1 MEISAGFI
9 LIDKATH
16 QVLAGH
22 PNGRPYSRDY
32 AYDLPK
38 GHIEEGETP
47 LEAAK
52 RELKEETGLVLPEGT
67 DIYEIGH
74 VSYNSKKSL
83 HLFSAEIDLDINTLK
98 CESMFTD
105 SYGHVKPEV
114 DHYRLTD
121 RCDAFFKNMRRHIV
135 AELQRRYGL
144 YLVQLTNPDGTV
156 MDNYIPAY
164 RFNRLKSEIESL
176 RTDKPSLALKYVLED
191 LEYPFTVEE
200 LVKAFD
206 NGSRVATNFWLQLID
221 RDQLYEPACFIK

>member
-16 QVLAGH
+16 MVLAGH

-52 RELKEETGLVLPEGT
+52 RELKEETGIVLPEGT

-83 HLFSAEIDLDINTLK
+83 HLFSAETDIDVGSLR

-105 SYGHVKPEV
+105 TYGNIKPEV
-114 DHYRLTD
+114 DHYKLTD

-144 YLVQLTNPDGTV
+144 YLVQLTGPDNKTL
-156 MDNYIPAY
+156 DNYMPRY
-164 RFNRLKSEIESL
+164 RFERIKAEVETL
-176 RTDKPSLALKYVLED
+176 RTDKADYLLRYKFED
-191 LEYPFTVEE
+191 LEYTFDAEALVDAFEKGSKVE
-200 LVKAFD
+200 
-206 NGSRVATNFWLQLID
+206 TNFWLQLIG
-221 RDQLYEPACFIK
+221 RDQLYEPACFVK

>member
-16 QVLAGH
+16 MVLAGH
-22 PNGRPYSRDY
+22 PNGRPYSRDF

-52 RELKEETGLVLPEGT
+52 RELKEETGIVLSEGT
-67 DIYEIGH
+67 NIYEIGH

-83 HLFSAEIDLDINTLK
+83 HLFSAEIDIDVGSLR

-105 SYGHVKPEV
+105 SYGKIKPEV
-114 DHYRLTD
+114 DHYKLTD

-144 YLVQLTNPDGTV
+144 YLVQLTGPDNKT
-156 MDNYIPAY
+156 MDNYMPRY
-164 RFNRLKSEIESL
+164 RFERIKAEVEKL

-200 LVKAFD
+200 LLKAFD
-206 NGSRVATNFWLQLID
+206 NGSRVETNFWLQLID
-221 RDQLYEPACFIK
+221 RNQLYEPACFVK